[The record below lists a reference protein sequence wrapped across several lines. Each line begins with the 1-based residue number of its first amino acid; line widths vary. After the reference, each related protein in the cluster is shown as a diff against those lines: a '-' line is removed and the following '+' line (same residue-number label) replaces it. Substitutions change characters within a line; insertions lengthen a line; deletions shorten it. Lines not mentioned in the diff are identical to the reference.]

1 MQVVKHINDLQ
12 LILSEL
18 RKKGLS
24 IGFVPTM
31 GALHEGHLSLV
42 EKAGQQTDFV
52 VVSIFVNPTQF
63 NDKADLLRY
72 PRDLNKDLDLLAA
85 GSCQLVFAPEPEEIY
100 PEPDTRQFNFGL
112 LEQVMEG
119 KFRPGHFNGVAQVVS
134 RLFDIVQPDRAFFG
148 QKDFQQLAIINE
160 MVRRLNLPVEIVAC
174 PIVREPDGLA
184 MSSRNMLLDPEQRN
198 AAGNISATLFEAQNK
213 TGEFTVRELCDWVV
227 QRINENDYLNTEYFE
242 IVNSQTL
249 LPVNSWN
256 DPCIKVGCIAVHC
269 GKIRLIDNMKFE
281 VRSA

>member
-1 MQVVKHINDLQ
+1 MQVIKHINDLK

-18 RKKGLS
+18 RKEGLS

-42 EKAGQQTDFV
+42 EIAGQQTGFV

-72 PRDLNKDLDLLAA
+72 PRNLQKDLDLLAPGA
-85 GSCQLVFAPEPEEIY
+85 CQLVFAPEPEEIY

-134 RLFDIVQPDRAFFG
+134 RLFDIVQPDKAFFG
-148 QKDFQQLAIINE
+148 QKDFQQLAIINA
-160 MVRRLNLPVEIVAC
+160 MVRKLNFPVEIIAC
-174 PIVREPDGLA
+174 PIIREADGLA
-184 MSSRNMLLDPEQRN
+184 MSSRNMLLDPEQRQ
-198 AAGNISATLFEAQNK
+198 AAVHISATLFEAQNK
-213 TGEFTVRELCDWVV
+213 TGKLNVQDLSNWVI
-227 QRINENDYLNTEYFE
+227 QTINENPYLNTEYFE
-242 IVNSQTL
+242 IVDAATL
-249 LPVNSWN
+249 LPVNNWN

-269 GKIRLIDNMKFE
+269 GKIRLIDNMEFG
-281 VRSA
+281 ALNN